1 MTSEPALFA
10 RAVKA
15 RAYADEVVGP
25 YRPGLRTF
33 VLPKPDGRFAVWVE
47 TGPGIGG
54 FATWPDKKRKPKR
67 SKQT

>member
-1 MTSEPALFA
+1 MSDPAEF
-10 RAVKA
+10 RSAVKA
-15 RAYADEVVGP
+15 RQYADEVVGP

-33 VLPKPDGRFAVWVE
+33 VFPAPGGAYRVWVE
-47 TGPGIGG
+47 TAPFCGG